1 LDASARAKVA
11 GTVVTRAERT
21 AGAGR
26 GYALLRLRMDRMEG
40 LAHPSLLPMV
50 G

>member
-1 LDASARAKVA
+1 MAVGCGARAKVA
-11 GTVVTRAERT
+11 GAVVKKNGRSRAGGVPCSGVRENRV
-21 AGAGR
+21 
-26 GYALLRLRMDRMEG
+26 EG